1 MGLAQS
7 RTSYLVYVVKY
18 DYDDFELKRHNS
30 FVEYCKYFEDVIDYL
45 NRINEENKMLDNE
58 FYSCRSN
65 PKIVIKMG
73 YIPVSKYVLLK
84 SCKDGK

>member
-1 MGLAQS
+1 MNSARSEIRHLV
-7 RTSYLVYVVKY
+7 YLVKY
-18 DYDDFELKRHNS
+18 EYDDFEQKKHCL
-30 FVEYCKYFEDVIDYL
+30 FVEHCKYFDDVIAYM

-73 YIPVSKYVLLK
+73 SIPHSKFLTLK
-84 SCKDGK
+84 SIKDE